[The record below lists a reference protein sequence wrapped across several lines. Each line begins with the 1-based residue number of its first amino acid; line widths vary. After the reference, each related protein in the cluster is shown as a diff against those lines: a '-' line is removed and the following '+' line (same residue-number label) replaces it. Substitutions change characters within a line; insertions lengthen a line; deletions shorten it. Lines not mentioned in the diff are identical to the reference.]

1 MDAVGISETLVP
13 VYHTTPRHNLER
25 CKPFSR
31 RRDNFRSDVFFFDF
45 LYDAFSLNQN
55 RLEVN

>member
-1 MDAVGISETLVP
+1 MEAVGISETLAP

-45 LYDAFSLNQN
+45 LYDAFVLNQK
-55 RLEVN
+55 R

>member
-1 MDAVGISETLVP
+1 VDVVGVSETLAP

-31 RRDNFRSDVFFFDF
+31 RRDNFRSDVFFEL
-45 LYDAFSLNQN
+45 LYHAFALNQN
-55 RLEVN
+55 R